1 MTAVLELDSV
11 SAAYGP
17 YRALFDVSVSVEPGE
32 AVALVGSNGAGKTTV
47 ARVASGILRPT
58 LGKIRID
65 GADLTGA
72 RTYKFARA
80 GVAHAPEGH
89 SVFATLTV
97 EDNLELSFRRRFG
110 RSGVRAS
117 LARAYELF
125 PILQERRTQVAGTLS
140 GGQQRMLSM
149 ARVMVEQPKV
159 LIADELSLGLA
170 PVVVEEVYESL
181 DRLRAEGTALLVVE
195 QQVDHALNL
204 CSRVV
209 VLDHG
214 AVSWTGTS
222 ADAAGVVTTGFPAT

>member
-32 AVALVGSNGAGKTTV
+32 AVALVGSNGAGTTTV